1 MIKYQTYDP
10 RTGEISRFDSEQE
23 AMDSFMKM
31 VVDTALRYATGCP
44 YTKVE
49 ILEDGAERYFSDT
62 NVAMEDWITTPY
74 VQKLMNDIR
83 NGN

>member
-1 MIKYQTYDP
+1 MIKYQIFDP
-10 RTGEISRFDSEQE
+10 ESGTVSRFDSDQE
-23 AMDSFMKM
+23 AMDAFTKL
-31 VVDTALRYATGCP
+31 VIKTALRYTTGSP
-44 YTKVE
+44 YIKVE
-49 ILEDGAERYFSDT
+49 ILEDESERYFSDT